1 MKKIIPAYILSFVI
15 SFTFFIY
22 EPVILYASNKT
33 DLWFDFMTML
43 KPMLTL
49 FFTSFIILSLI
60 YTLINKLFKNNKIY
74 NVILVI
80 SFIIYFA
87 SYIQGNYLLKSLPGL
102 DGTTIVWNGFLIQNI
117 ITIIIWLIISVIYI
131 ITTKKYT
138 FEKVLNVSSKVVLV
152 VFAMLFVSCISTI
165 LTTRKMFM
173 KKYPILITDINY
185 TNFSDDKN
193 FIVFLLDAVDSKKF
207 DEQLSTSKYKDS
219 FKDFTYYPDTLSY
232 YMYTRDSIPLILT
245 GKPNHNKEEFYTY
258 YNKAF
263 DESKL
268 IDELINKD
276 YDINLYEY
284 ELIWTSEKSKVV
296 KNIEKIPNKI
306 NTKHF
311 VKSNLQ
317 YVGYKYLPYFLKK
330 YVHIETMNFNL
341 DKSSDEHNNAYQW
354 DNIKNYHMILN
365 ANVTKDPKKQ
375 FKFIHTNGSHV
386 PYNMDEELNR
396 VDEKNS
402 SYEKEINAS
411 IKLVDSYINML
422 KENGVYDNSVIVI
435 MADHGYAKKK
445 IIGRQNPILYIKGV
459 NEHHDLMPVSD
470 KRVSHIDLADAFVE
484 LLNDVKTEQLFPNIP
499 IDRKR
504 KLIWYRFT
512 KENKMTEYQTNGHAW
527 ENHKLKKTGRK
538 YNR

>member
-49 FFTSFIILSLI
+49 FFTLFIILSLI

-117 ITIIIWLIISVIYI
+117 ITIIIWLIISITYI

-173 KKYPILITDINY
+173 KKYPILITDVNY

-245 GKPNHNKEEFYTY
+245 GKPNHNKDEFYTY

-263 DESKL
+263 DESRL

-311 VKSNLQ
+311 IKSNLQ

-330 YVHIETMNFNL
+330 
-341 DKSSDEHNNAYQW
+341 
-354 DNIKNYHMILN
+354 
-365 ANVTKDPKKQ
+365 
-375 FKFIHTNGSHV
+375 
-386 PYNMDEELNR
+386 
-396 VDEKNS
+396 
-402 SYEKEINAS
+402 
-411 IKLVDSYINML
+411 
-422 KENGVYDNSVIVI
+422 
-435 MADHGYAKKK
+435 
-445 IIGRQNPILYIKGV
+445 
-459 NEHHDLMPVSD
+459 
-470 KRVSHIDLADAFVE
+470 
-484 LLNDVKTEQLFPNIP
+484 
-499 IDRKR
+499 
-504 KLIWYRFT
+504 
-512 KENKMTEYQTNGHAW
+512 
-527 ENHKLKKTGRK
+527 
-538 YNR
+538 